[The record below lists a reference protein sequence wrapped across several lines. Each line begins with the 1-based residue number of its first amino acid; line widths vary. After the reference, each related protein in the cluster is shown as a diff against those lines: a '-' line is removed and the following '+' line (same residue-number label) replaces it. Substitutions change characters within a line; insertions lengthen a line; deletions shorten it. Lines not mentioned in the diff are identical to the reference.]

1 MRSGITAEVP
11 TDESIAAVI
20 RSSTAAEHR
29 AAEERPFIVE
39 LMGGELSLDDYTRYL
54 AQFGYVYEALES
66 RSPASEDPALFDPA
80 LARTASI
87 GHDLAALGV
96 DDWRC
101 EHPTLEATKT
111 YANHLRSIPAD
122 DTVRWVAHHYTRYLG
137 DLSGGQAIARLVARH
152 YGATPEQLTYFDFT
166 AIGDVVPYKR
176 SYRQQLDALQ
186 LDPSELD
193 ALVDETRLAYALN
206 SAIFDELAN

>member
-1 MRSGITAEVP
+1 MSSAITAEVP
-11 TDESIAAVI
+11 TEQSIAAVV

-39 LMGGELSLDDYTRYL
+39 LMGGDLSLDDYTRYL

-66 RSPASEDPALFDPA
+66 RPRTSNDPALFDPA

-87 GHDLAALGV
+87 EHDLGALGAS
-96 DDWRC
+96 DWRSQ
-101 EHPTLEATKT
+101 HPTLEATKT
-111 YANHLRSIPAD
+111 YASHLRSIPAD

-166 AIGDVVPYKR
+166 AIGDLVPYKR
-176 SYRQQLDALQ
+176 SYREQLDALK
-186 LDPSELD
+186 LEPGELD

-206 SAIFDELAN
+206 SAVFDELAK